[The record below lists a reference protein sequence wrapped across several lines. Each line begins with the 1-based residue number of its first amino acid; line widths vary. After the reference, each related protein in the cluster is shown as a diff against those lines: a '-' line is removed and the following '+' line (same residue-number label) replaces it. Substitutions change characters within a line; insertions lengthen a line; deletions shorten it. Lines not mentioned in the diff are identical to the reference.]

1 MANIK
6 FSDFTVGNTEG
17 DIDFVVGYK
26 GANNIQI
33 SPTNLLASA
42 LGNYLP
48 LAGGTMTGDII
59 LNDDVRLRAG
69 TGSDFSFFH
78 NGSNSKINNNTGN
91 IEIENFQDDGDIIFK
106 SDDGSGGSTEYFR
119 VDGGQEKTLFI
130 KNTEHQDSAK
140 AQFGDSGD
148 FGIFHNG
155 TNTFLENDT
164 GGLYIRNN
172 TDDKDIIFEADN
184 GSGGVAE
191 YFKLDGSR
199 ASGAYTY
206 TTRPDGGVITFGDG
220 LDLRLWHD
228 PNTNESYIRSYNNN
242 LYIESMAVD
251 KDILFR
257 ADDGSGAT
265 TTYFFLDGSGT
276 RTIFEKLTRHNDDIY
291 AAFGTDS
298 DLRIFH
304 DGSDSYIKQVSS
316 ATGNLYIQQD
326 IDDTDMLFQADN
338 GSGAMGTYFYLD
350 GSGTN
355 GSTILGATIFP
366 DKSKIY
372 MGTSGDLE
380 LFHDGTNTFIENYTG
395 AFFISQLLNDGDLI
409 FQCDDGSGGSAEYF
423 RLDGGNTNMVA
434 SKTIVFNDNV
444 KASFGNSED
453 LKIYHNGSDS
463 YIDNVNNHLVIQNQS
478 ANKDIIFKSDDGS
491 GGLATYF
498 QLDGSSVT
506 TVVSKEFKFEDNVKA
521 NFGTGVDLQIYHGGT
536 NSVIDNLTGDLF
548 ITNFQNDGDIIF
560 KSDDGSGGTA
570 EYLRLDGSLGYM
582 VSTKQI
588 AFVDNAMA
596 SFGGGAD
603 LQIFHDAS
611 NSYIQ
616 DTGTGNLFIQGSNSV
631 FIRSVAGETYARF
644 DNNDTAILY
653 NNGVEKIRTIGSGV
667 RISGV
672 SEYADNTAAIAGGL
686 TTGDVYR
693 TGDLLKI
700 VH

>member
-191 YFKLDGSR
+191 YFKLDGSL
-199 ASGAYTY
+199 ASGGALF
-206 TTRPDGGVITFGDG
+206 TRFPDNSNLGFGNSN
-220 LDLRLWHD
+220 DLRIYHNGT
-228 PNTNESYIRSYNNN
+228 NTN
-242 LYIESMAVD
+242 IENFGGTLQIIQNVND
-251 KDILFR
+251 GDIKFLC
-257 ADDGSGAT
+257 DNGSGAT

-338 GSGAMGTYFYLD
+338 GSGAIGTYFYLD

-409 FQCDDGSGGSAEYF
+409 FQCDDGSGGVTEYF
-423 RLDGGNTNMVA
+423 RLDGSATQI
-434 SKTIVFNDNV
+434 KIQKETVFADNV
-444 KASFGNSED
+444 KADFGA
-453 LKIYHNGSDS
+453 G
-463 YIDNVNNHLVIQNQS
+463 
-478 ANKDIIFKSDDGS
+478 A
-491 GGLATYF
+491 
-498 QLDGSSVT
+498 
-506 TVVSKEFKFEDNVKA
+506 
-521 NFGTGVDLQIYHGGT
+521 DLQIYHNGT
-536 NSVIDNLTGDLF
+536 NSVIDNITGDLF
-548 ITNFQNDGDIIF
+548 IRQFTNDGDIKFQSDDGSGGTTEYFRVDGDTLDVRFSKPILLFDNVNLKIGTGQDLELRHDATDSYIQNSTGNLNIINFANDKDIIF